1 MILWCRF
8 PQEVYSNGRD
18 FSIQDIN
25 AQMATSNLIMRCNLT
40 NTIESDTYFKTASG
54 DKTYTLVMDII
65 AVEMFGLC
73 HK

>member
-1 MILWCRF
+1 MILWCLF

-40 NTIESDTYFKTASG
+40 NTIESDTCFKTASG
-54 DKTYTLVMDII
+54 DKTYVY
-65 AVEMFGLC
+65 FGNGYNSSGKLWLMP
-73 HK
+73 